1 MIVRLTDRISLPT
14 SLSLL
19 FVICLCYP
27 SFSHAVIDSLRA
39 LDFDDTYIGTLSAF
53 LTAYRMRRKAI
64 KEGTAGVH
72 PMDDD
77 DEELDE
83 EDDE

>member
-1 MIVRLTDRISLPT
+1 
-14 SLSLL
+14 
-19 FVICLCYP
+19 
-27 SFSHAVIDSLRA
+27 
-39 LDFDDTYIGTLSAF
+39 
-53 LTAYRMRRKAI
+53 MRRKAI
-64 KEGTAGVH
+64 KEGTVGVH

>member
-1 MIVRLTDRISLPT
+1 
-14 SLSLL
+14 
-19 FVICLCYP
+19 
-27 SFSHAVIDSLRA
+27 VIDSLRA

-64 KEGTAGVH
+64 KEGTVGVH